1 VVNVPSG
8 ATTGNVV
15 VTVGGVASNGKAFS
29 VTPIVT
35 TTSLPN
41 FVLNQTYNATVT
53 ASGGTPPYTF
63 YISGLPTNLGRT
75 ITNTTGVISG
85 PIYTTAGCSP
95 GTGGYSCAVQVYV
108 TDSSQPMLTSPTAT
122 FNTPIGTVTT
132 GPLTLQTTSP
142 LPYATINTPYST
154 TFTAT
159 GGTGLYT
166 WLLAGTLPAGLNWD
180 PTGNT
185 TCPGSQPA
193 TICGTPTALATA
205 TLSVTVSDTGSN
217 SVGPQ
222 NFQLYVTQNGVL
234 GTITVPNLNVGYGL
248 EVQLNI
254 ALSPA
259 PTSNVNLTISSGT
272 PASVVLGAA
281 GLLGNGTVSATVTGS
296 PQTTYVQA
304 LANSGTV
311 TITVTVP
318 GYQTAYSTVTLF
330 NSGFVVTPPGGGTTL
345 SVYQG
350 SQTQLTIYASRLD
363 SSGIFAEAQE
373 VAPMPPSGSTPTVQL
388 LASGAGSVLPISLA
402 FPTATS
408 SLTTQFTASSTTTG
422 SATVTA
428 NPPSG
433 SGFIVPTSGGS
444 LNISVAQSG
453 LIQPT
458 AVTIGN
464 NLEVPMTVSLNGS
477 AGSSG
482 VSVTVTSQSPG
493 NLKFSNTGTDAGST
507 SITFT
512 INANHSISPTFYAM
526 GFGSSGTYSYTV
538 DASASGEG
546 SVTGSVTL
554 GPSGLAIVTAN
565 GLGQNFTMPDS
576 GQEFIDVYSA
586 WVDGSGSVQQLQAVA
601 GPVSISIAVTSTG
614 INGNPASGTISSSPI
629 TLANG
634 AGHQRTYF
642 VPVAGGSGTST
653 ITASVSAGGYSSSS
667 VTGIVTS
674 NSVYAVN
681 GATVGQYLE
690 NQNAL
695 YLIPGPTSGSVTVT
709 LSTTDSRLLLSTN
722 GTDGGFSSINVTV
735 TAPSYSATFYVYA
748 LASTGSATY
757 TAQAPGYVSGANATD
772 TVYFAPSGVVLH
784 NPGDHAGLAFTASKL
799 AGVQNLLVETF
810 SLNSDSTPGS
820 QQALAG
826 AAPLTVTLTN
836 SNPTAGNI
844 PVSNSVNIQP
854 GSFSALLPFT
864 PVTAGQSTTISVQQP
879 VGALGGWTAP
889 VPPAGIAS
897 ETSIQANVTN

>member
-1 VVNVPSG
+1 
-8 ATTGNVV
+8 
-15 VTVGGVASNGKAFS
+15 
-29 VTPIVT
+29 
-35 TTSLPN
+35 
-41 FVLNQTYNATVT
+41 
-53 ASGGTPPYTF
+53 
-63 YISGLPTNLGRT
+63 
-75 ITNTTGVISG
+75 
-85 PIYTTAGCSP
+85 
-95 GTGGYSCAVQVYV
+95 
-108 TDSSQPMLTSPTAT
+108 
-122 FNTPIGTVTT
+122 
-132 GPLTLQTTSP
+132 
-142 LPYATINTPYST
+142 
-154 TFTAT
+154 
-159 GGTGLYT
+159 
-166 WLLAGTLPAGLNWD
+166 LAGTLPAGLNWD
-180 PTGNT
+180 ANGNGACGT
-185 TCPGSQPA
+185 PA

-205 TLSVTVSDTGSN
+205 SLSVTVSDTGSS

-234 GTITVPNLNVGYGL
+234 GMITVPNLNVGYGL
-248 EVQLNI
+248 EVPLNI

-272 PASVVLGAA
+272 PTSVVLGAA

-345 SVYQG
+345 SVYEG

-373 VAPMPPSGSTPTVQL
+373 VAPMPPLGSTPTVQL

-408 SLTTQFTASSTTTG
+408 SLTTEFTASSTTTG

-464 NLEVPMTVSLNGS
+464 NLEVPMTVYLNGS
-477 AGSSG
+477 AGPSG
-482 VSVTVTSQSPG
+482 VSVTVTSGSPG
-493 NLKFSNTGTDAGST
+493 NLLFSNTANGAGSP
-507 SITFT
+507 SISFT
-512 INANHSISPTFYAM
+512 IAANHDHSPTFYAM

-538 DASASGEG
+538 DASSSGLG

-554 GPSGLAIVTAN
+554 GPSGLVIVTAN
-565 GLGQNFTMPDS
+565 GQGQNFTMANT
-576 GQEFIDVYSA
+576 GTAFIDVYSA
-586 WVDGSGSVQQLQAVA
+586 LVDGSGTVQQLQNVA
-601 GPVSISIAVTSTG
+601 GPVSISIAVTATSS
-614 INGNPASGTISSSPI
+614 PAGVGSISSSPI

-634 AGHQRTYF
+634 ASFAATTF
-642 VPVAGGSGTST
+642 VPASSGMST
-653 ITASVSAGGYSSSS
+653 VTASASAGGYSSSS
-667 VTGIVTS
+667 VTVTVTS
-674 NSVYAVN
+674 NSLRVVN

-690 NQNAL
+690 NQNTL
-695 YLIPGPTSGSVTVT
+695 LLIPGPASGSVTVT

-735 TAPSYSATFYVYA
+735 TAPYYSATFFVYG

-757 TAQAPGYVSGANATD
+757 SGQAPGYVSGANATD
-772 TVYFAPSGVVLH
+772 TVYFAPSGIVLH
-784 NPGDHAGLAFTASKL
+784 NPSDQAGLAFTASKA

-854 GSFSALLPFT
+854 GSSSALLPFT
-864 PVTAGQSTTISVQQP
+864 PVTAGQSTTILVQQP

-889 VPPAGIAS
+889 VPPFGIAG